1 MITLVKYSIREL
13 FHVSN
18 EDILFDSQTLIFQYV
33 CANGSI
39 FVQHCVTAQN
49 CMHSTIEAS
58 IEYPQLTLNA
68 DVAKKH
74 AGNKK
79 IQEQKW
85 SKEALMEL

>member
-58 IEYPQLTLNA
+58 IEYP
-68 DVAKKH
+68 
-74 AGNKK
+74 
-79 IQEQKW
+79 
-85 SKEALMEL
+85 